1 MKKIITIILLG
12 MSLFVGCENIYRDE
26 LAQIHK
32 EIDDINARLDAF
44 CNETN
49 TNIAAL
55 QTMIAAL
62 QAKDYVTG
70 VVPVME
76 DGKEVGYQI
85 TFDKSGKVT
94 IYHGKDGANGA
105 DGANGKD
112 GKDGYTPQIG
122 VKLHTDGLYYWT
134 LDGEWLTDEN
144 GNMIK
149 AIGVDGEDG
158 EDGKDGAV
166 GPQGPEGPQGPQGE
180 QGDQG
185 PAGADGKD
193 AIAPKLK
200 IEDGN
205 WYVSVDGGVTWDYL
219 GQATGDAGQ
228 DGATGPQGPQGEQG
242 PQGDKGDSIFSDID
256 ITEEYVIITLAD
268 GKTQIIL
275 PTWAAFN
282 ALKTQVDK
290 LNADMQALQALV
302 AAWEANDYVKSVTP
316 LPDGS
321 GYVLTFVHSGAVTI
335 YHGKDGADGSNGA
348 DGKDG
353 HTPVISVKKDTDGIW
368 YWTIDGE
375 WLLDEAGNKV
385 VAVGRDG
392 QDGANGADGSNG
404 IDGAP
409 GQDGE
414 DGKDGVT
421 PRFKIENGMWYV
433 SYDDGQTWE
442 LAGQATGNQGGS
454 GEAGDSM
461 FAAVDSSNPDYIV
474 IALTDGRVLK
484 FPTWSAFEALKAMC
498 NEMNTNISSLQSIVI
513 ALQNNDYVTG
523 VTEIT
528 DNGKVIGY
536 TIHFSKSA
544 PAVIYHGKDGAQGAP
559 GQDGTD
565 GKDGYVPN
573 IGLKQ
578 DTDGVWYWTL
588 DGEWMLDG
596 NGQKVKASAK
606 DGVNGSNG
614 IDGNPGTPGQDGSD
628 GKDGISPKLKIE
640 NGNWYVSYDN
650 GTTWE
655 YLAPATGDK
664 GDIGETGPTGP
675 QGPEGPQ
682 GPAGEDGKD
691 GDSMFS
697 DIEITA
703 EYIII
708 TLADG
713 VTKIQIPTWKSFSE
727 LAAKVELLNADVT
740 AIKALVE
747 AWNQNDYVKSVT
759 PLTDGSGYVL
769 EFVKSGKVTIYHGQD
784 GSDGKDG
791 HSPVVSVR
799 QDTDGVWY
807 WTIDGEWLFDGNGNK
822 VVAVGKD
829 GTPGANG
836 ITPKFKIDEGFWYVS
851 YDNGNTW
858 EMAGQATG
866 NTGGAGEAGD
876 SLFAAVDSSN
886 EDFIVI
892 VLTDGRTL
900 KFPTWAAF
908 EELKTLCNQMNTN
921 LSSLQTL
928 VNSNDYVTGVTE
940 IWDNGEVIG
949 YTISFTKSKP
959 VVIYHGKNGKDGV
972 DGAPGQDGEDGKD
985 GADGK
990 DGYVPNIGLK
1000 QDTDEV
1006 WYWTLD
1012 GEWMLD
1018 SNGQRVKASGKDGAD
1033 GSNGSNGTNG
1043 QDGQNGVTPR
1053 LKIENGY
1060 WYISYD
1066 NGSTWEQIGRATGD
1080 KGDIGETGPQGPT
1093 GPEGPQGP
1101 AGSDG
1106 EDGKDGD
1113 TLISDIEITND
1124 YVLITLADGQQ
1135 IQVPTWAAHQ
1145 ALEQKVNQMNT
1156 NIEAIQTI
1164 LTALQNNDYVTGV
1177 TKIYDGGKEIGYT
1190 INFSKSG
1197 SVTIYHGKDGQNG
1210 TNGSNG
1216 TNGKDGHTP
1225 AIAVKQDTDG
1235 IWYWTL
1241 DGEWLLDSNGNKVKA
1256 VGTDGQNGANG
1267 SNGSNGTDGVNGK
1280 DGITP
1285 KFKIEDG
1292 MWYVSYDNGQTWE
1305 NEPLGQ
1311 ATGDQGDSLFTGI
1324 DCSNE
1329 NYIVLTLSNGQ
1340 VIVLSTWNEE
1350 SEIDDIV
1357 SRIQTVTYM
1366 PEYYDGA
1373 AYVDRVK
1380 EEVELTFKLSSST
1393 VGALENIWERALSV
1407 KCINTIVT
1415 KATPTMRDLTI
1426 KTVKFDNT
1434 VGTITVC
1441 VDCSDFEDAFYR
1453 EEVAAS
1459 VALFISAPN
1468 NSVSSDFIPLKLF
1481 SLTKYAA
1488 DIAVEGTANCY
1499 IVKEPGIYMFKTV
1512 KGNSIEKVGKV
1523 YSVDVLWE
1531 SFGTNITPLKG
1542 DLIKVVGYND
1552 GYLAFQTS
1560 DDFKEG
1566 NAVIAAKDDEGNILW
1581 SWHIWMTDEPQEQ
1594 IYYNSAGTMMD
1605 RNLGATSAVL
1615 GDVGAIGLL
1624 YQWGRKDPFLGSSS
1638 ISSSVEAN
1646 STISW
1651 PSAVK
1656 STKLNGTIEY
1666 AIANPT
1672 TFISYHS
1679 DNNDW
1684 YYTGSSSIDNSR
1696 WTTHDKSKSIYDPCP
1711 AGWRVPTGGNYGVW
1725 ASASGVTTQIYNYP
1739 YDNLNKGM
1747 NFSGTFGSDPSI
1759 WYPASPSRNYNGS
1772 LTISN
1777 YGGYWAVKALNYTG
1791 EVQAPRLSFNG
1802 KDDGNGT
1809 VYMSESSSRA
1819 SAYSVR
1825 CIKSNR

>member
-1 MKKIITIILLG
+1 MKKIFTIILLG
-12 MSLFVGCENIYRDE
+12 MSLLVGCENIYRDE

-32 EIDDINARLDAF
+32 EIYDINARLDAF
-44 CNETN
+44 CKETN

-70 VVPVME
+70 VVPVIE
-76 DGKEVGYQI
+76 NGKEIGYQI
-85 TFDKSGKVT
+85 TFEKSGKVT
-94 IYHGKDGANGA
+94 VYHGKDGANGA
-105 DGANGKD
+105 DGADGKD
-112 GKDGYTPQIG
+112 GKDGYTPKIG

-144 GNMIK
+144 GNMVK
-149 AIGVDGEDG
+149 AVGVDG
-158 EDGKDGAV
+158 EDGKDGADGKDGQDGAV
-166 GPQGPEGPQGPQGE
+166 GPQGPQGPQGE
-180 QGDQG
+180 
-185 PAGADGKD
+185 PGKD
-193 AIAPKLK
+193 AIAPQLK

-205 WYVSVDGGVTWDYL
+205 WYISVDGGNTWDYV
-219 GQATGDAGQ
+219 GQATGDVGQ

-242 PQGDKGDSIFSDID
+242 PQGDKGDSIFSDIE
-256 ITEEYVIITLAD
+256 ITEEYVIITLSD
-268 GKTQIIL
+268 GNTQIIL
-275 PTWAAFN
+275 PTWTAFN

-290 LNADMQALQALV
+290 LNADMQALQTLV
-302 AAWEANDYVKSVTP
+302 AAWEANDYVKSVTA

-321 GYVLTFVHSGAVTI
+321 GYILTFVHSGNVTI
-335 YHGKDGADGSNGA
+335 YNGKDGSNGSDGA
-348 DGKDG
+348 PGQDGSNGTDGKDG
-353 HTPVISVKKDTDGIW
+353 HTPVISVEKDTDGVW

-375 WLLDEAGNKV
+375 WLLDSNGNKV
-385 VAVGRDG
+385 KAVGTDG
-392 QDGANGADGSNG
+392 QDGTNGSNG
-404 IDGAP
+404 SNGTDGIN
-409 GQDGE
+409 
-414 DGKDGVT
+414 GKDGIT

-433 SYDDGQTWE
+433 SYDEGQTWE

-461 FAAVDSSNPDYIV
+461 FAAVDSSNPDYII
-474 IALTDGRVLK
+474 IALTDGRTLK

-498 NEMNTNISSLQSIVI
+498 NEMNMNISSLQSIVT

-544 PAVIYHGKDGAQGAP
+544 PAVIYHGKDGA
-559 GQDGTD
+559 D

-578 DTDGVWYWTL
+578 DTDGVCYWTL
-588 DGEWMLDG
+588 DGEWLLDV
-596 NGQKVKASAK
+596 NGQRVKASAK

-614 IDGNPGTPGQDGSD
+614 SD
-628 GKDGISPKLKIE
+628 GKDGVSPKLKIE

-650 GTTWE
+650 GATWE

-691 GDSMFS
+691 GDSIFS

-713 VTKIQIPTWKSFSE
+713 VTKIQLPTWKSFSE

-769 EFVKSGKVTIYHGQD
+769 EFVKSGKVTIYHGKDGSNGSDGAPGQD

-799 QDTDGVWY
+799 QDIDGVWY

-829 GTPGANG
+829 GAPGTNG
-836 ITPKFKIDEGFWYVS
+836 ITPKFKIEEGFWYVS

-886 EDFIVI
+886 EDFIVV

-908 EELKTLCNQMNTN
+908 EELKALCNQMNTN
-921 LSSLQTL
+921 ISSLQTL
-928 VNSNDYVTGVTE
+928 VNSSDYVTGVSE

-949 YTISFTKSKP
+949 YTISFTKSNP

-972 DGAPGQDGEDGKD
+972 DGTPGQDGEDGK
-985 GADGK
+985 DGK

-1000 QDTDEV
+1000 QDTDGV

-1012 GEWMLD
+1012 GSWLLD
-1018 SNGQRVKASGKDGAD
+1018 SNGQRVKASGEDGAD
-1033 GSNGSNGTNG
+1033 GSNGTNG
-1043 QDGQNGVTPR
+1043 QDGQNGITPR

-1060 WYISYD
+1060 WCISYD
-1066 NGSTWEQIGRATGD
+1066 NGSSWEQIGQATGD

-1101 AGSDG
+1101 AGTDG

-1113 TLISDIEITND
+1113 TLIGDIEITDD

-1177 TKIYDGGKEIGYT
+1177 TKIYEGGKEIGYT

-1216 TNGKDGHTP
+1216 TDGTSGAPGQDGKDGHTP
-1225 AIAVKQDTDG
+1225 VISVKQDTDG
-1235 IWYWTL
+1235 IWYWTV
-1241 DGEWLLDSNGNKVKA
+1241 DGEWLLDTTGNKVKA
-1256 VGTDGQNGANG
+1256 VGTDGQDGANG
-1267 SNGSNGTDGVNGK
+1267 SNGTNGANGK
-1280 DGITP
+1280 DGVTP
-1285 KFKIEDG
+1285 KLKVENG
-1292 MWYVSYDNGQTWE
+1292 YWYVSYDNGQTWE
-1305 NEPLGQ
+1305 SEPLGQ
-1311 ATGDQGDSLFTGI
+1311 ATGDQGPQGDSLF
-1324 DCSNE
+1324 SNISQDSD
-1329 NYIVLTLSNGQ
+1329 NVYLTLSNGE
-1340 VIVLSTWNEE
+1340 VIT
-1350 SEIDDIV
+1350 
-1357 SRIQTVTYM
+1357 
-1366 PEYYDGA
+1366 
-1373 AYVDRVK
+1373 
-1380 EEVELTFKLSSST
+1380 
-1393 VGALENIWERALSV
+1393 
-1407 KCINTIVT
+1407 
-1415 KATPTMRDLTI
+1415 
-1426 KTVKFDNT
+1426 
-1434 VGTITVC
+1434 
-1441 VDCSDFEDAFYR
+1441 
-1453 EEVAAS
+1453 
-1459 VALFISAPN
+1459 
-1468 NSVSSDFIPLKLF
+1468 IPLSQKPVF
-1481 SLTKYAA
+1481 DIPSEYKSLVFEYSENKKIP
-1488 DIAVEGTANCY
+1488 IAVLQSLDL
-1499 IVKEPGIYMFKTV
+1499 
-1512 KGNSIEKVGKV
+1512 SIHK
-1523 YSVDVLWE
+1523 
-1531 SFGTNITPLKG
+1531 
-1542 DLIKVVGYND
+1542 
-1552 GYLAFQTS
+1552 
-1560 DDFKEG
+1560 
-1566 NAVIAAKDDEGNILW
+1566 
-1581 SWHIWMTDEPQEQ
+1581 
-1594 IYYNSAGTMMD
+1594 
-1605 RNLGATSAVL
+1605 
-1615 GDVGAIGLL
+1615 
-1624 YQWGRKDPFLGSSS
+1624 
-1638 ISSSVEAN
+1638 
-1646 STISW
+1646 
-1651 PSAVK
+1651 
-1656 STKLNGTIEY
+1656 
-1666 AIANPT
+1666 
-1672 TFISYHS
+1672 
-1679 DNNDW
+1679 
-1684 YYTGSSSIDNSR
+1684 
-1696 WTTHDKSKSIYDPCP
+1696 P
-1711 AGWRVPTGGNYGVW
+1711 AGWKVVIEDNTQISITAPSIDDFDAEKSSDIIIMASSKGNVKSIITIK
-1725 ASASGVTTQIYNYP
+1725 ASIESKYIQIPDLYFRQCCDKFDINHDGKISKSEAEQVTTITISGTTSYTSQTENTTYLKEAVDFTGINQFVNLTYIDISETYVRKLDVSGLQNLTTLYCKKCPMLSEINLDGCVSLETFNCAESKVNSLDLSSCKTLKKLGVYYNPLRYLKVDSAISA
-1739 YDNLNKGM
+1739 YYKKYGKGLSSESETSTLNLQLLNSSEFTLVGSRTKSFTLTDNLDLISVDLSGCKYIQSINLGGCTNLSKLELPQKDKLQSICIKDTRISSLNLEGCMSLVKLLCTNTQITSLDVSGLNTLETVECYDSQIRSFNAEGCSNMETLYCYNNQIALLNVNGCNSLKYLKCYNNNLGILDLSKSGLGIVSSSSLDCSPM
-1747 NFSGTFGSDPSI
+1747 NV
-1759 WYPASPSRNYNGS
+1759 S
-1772 LTISN
+1772 LSTLYLKTGAKISN
-1777 YGGYWAVKALNYTG
+1777 VT
-1791 EVQAPRLSFNG
+1791 
-1802 KDDGNGT
+1802 
-1809 VYMSESSSRA
+1809 SSR
-1819 SAYSVR
+1819 STTYIPSETE
-1825 CIKSNR
+1825 IIYKD